1 MLQVQ
6 SKNCVGRGSKVQTM
20 KRASDFLGA
29 VVEMGRPEDRER
41 RGSRLG
47 SLANILVGI
56 GSVGGSR
63 AQARRSDDTNKGKHD
78 LSGPPSRYL
87 FDPSSTMASTNENP
101 QKSAL
106 NIVMVCG
113 LALWLRGS
121 LSQMALITFAT
132 GRGR

>member
-1 MLQVQ
+1 
-6 SKNCVGRGSKVQTM
+6 M

-56 GSVGGSR
+56 GSCPSVDHEPRRVVPTIPTKANTIPPGRR
-63 AQARRSDDTNKGKHD
+63 AVIC
-78 LSGPPSRYL
+78 
-87 FDPSSTMASTNENP
+87 STMASTNENP

-113 LALWLRGS
+113 LAFWLRGS